1 MNFSKIPVNS
11 TKLNAPLNMP
21 NIKPKI
27 LFSVLY
33 DEMLPSNKN
42 KEKAGA
48 LRLLI
53 SKCKNKAIEVGH
65 ELSDSEVIK
74 VLQTAA
80 KQHKES
86 IRMYKEGNRNDLVEA
101 EMNELQFVESYLPS
115 MMSEEEVRSLV
126 ENIVSEVGASQMSD
140 FGKVMPQVMKKGAGK
155 VDGNVA
161 QSIVKELL
169 T

>member
-1 MNFSKIPVNS
+1 
-11 TKLNAPLNMP
+11 
-21 NIKPKI
+21 
-27 LFSVLY
+27 
-33 DEMLPSNKN
+33 MLKQIEKDMMEALKNKN

-65 ELSDSEVIK
+65 ELSDPEVIK

-86 IRMYKEGNRNDLVEA
+86 IRMYKEGNRDDLVEA

-115 MMSEEEVRSLV
+115 MMSEEEVRNLV
-126 ENIVSEVGASQMSD
+126 ENIISEVGASQMSD

-169 T
+169 S

>member
-1 MNFSKIPVNS
+1 
-11 TKLNAPLNMP
+11 
-21 NIKPKI
+21 
-27 LFSVLY
+27 
-33 DEMLPSNKN
+33 MLKQIEKDMMEALKNKN

-86 IRMYKEGNRNDLVEA
+86 IRMYKEGNRDDLVKA
-101 EMNELQFVESYLPS
+101 EMNELQFVESYLPA
-115 MMSEEEVRSLV
+115 MMDEKDIRSLIEGV
-126 ENIVSEVGASQMSD
+126 VQEVGATQMSD

-155 VDGNVA
+155 IDGNIA
-161 QSIVKELL
+161 CLL
-169 T
+169 YTSPSPRDQRGSRMPSSA

>member
-1 MNFSKIPVNS
+1 
-11 TKLNAPLNMP
+11 
-21 NIKPKI
+21 
-27 LFSVLY
+27 
-33 DEMLPSNKN
+33 MLKQIEKDMMEALKNKN

-53 SKCKNKAIEVGH
+53 SKCKNKTIEVGH

-86 IRMYKEGNRNDLVEA
+86 IRMYKEGNRDDLVEA

-126 ENIVSEVGASQMSD
+126 ENIISEMSD

-169 T
+169 S

>member
-1 MNFSKIPVNS
+1 
-11 TKLNAPLNMP
+11 
-21 NIKPKI
+21 
-27 LFSVLY
+27 
-33 DEMLPSNKN
+33 MLKQIEQDMMEALKNKN

-86 IRMYKEGNRNDLVEA
+86 IRMYKEGNRDDLVEA

-126 ENIVSEVGASQMSD
+126 ENIISEVGASQMSD

-161 QSIVKELL
+161 QSIVKELVS
-169 T
+169 

>member
-1 MNFSKIPVNS
+1 
-11 TKLNAPLNMP
+11 
-21 NIKPKI
+21 
-27 LFSVLY
+27 
-33 DEMLPSNKN
+33 MLKQIEKDMMEALKNKN

-86 IRMYKEGNRNDLVEA
+86 ISCLLYTSPSPRDTRRSRM
-101 EMNELQFVESYLPS
+101 PS
-115 MMSEEEVRSLV
+115 S
-126 ENIVSEVGASQMSD
+126 A
-140 FGKVMPQVMKKGAGK
+140 
-155 VDGNVA
+155 
-161 QSIVKELL
+161 
-169 T
+169 

>member
-1 MNFSKIPVNS
+1 
-11 TKLNAPLNMP
+11 
-21 NIKPKI
+21 
-27 LFSVLY
+27 
-33 DEMLPSNKN
+33 MLKQIEKDMMEALKN
-42 KEKAGA
+42 KDRAKAGA

-74 VLQTAA
+74 VLQSAA

-86 IRMYKEGNRNDLVEA
+86 IRMYKEGNRDDLVEA

-126 ENIVSEVGASQMSD
+126 KKVIAQVGASQMSD
-140 FGKVMPQVMKKGAGK
+140 FGKVMPLVMQQGGGK
-155 VDGNVA
+155 VDGNLA

-169 T
+169 S